1 MKPRLSLKGR
11 GLQIL
16 SQREHSRSE
25 LRRKLLVH
33 ARAAQAEGEGESE
46 SAPEATEQVEAVLDW
61 LQANRYLSEER
72 FVESRVHARA
82 SRFGNLRIRREL
94 AQHGVALTPDAAQQ
108 LKDSEAARARE
119 VWSRK
124 FGQVAADAAERA
136 RQVRFLAG
144 RGFSSEV
151 IRRVVQGA
159 SDD

>member
-33 ARAAQAEGEGESE
+33 ARAAEAEDGSE
-46 SAPEATEQVEAVLDW
+46 SAPPAVEQVEAVLDW

-94 AQHGVALTPDAAQQ
+94 AQHGVALTADAAQQ